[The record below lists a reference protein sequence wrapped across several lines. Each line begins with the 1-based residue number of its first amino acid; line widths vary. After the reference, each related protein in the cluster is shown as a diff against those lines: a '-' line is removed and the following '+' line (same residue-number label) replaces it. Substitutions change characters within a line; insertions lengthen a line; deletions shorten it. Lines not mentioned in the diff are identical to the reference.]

1 MTLSL
6 VSENTGVVVLNSVG
20 MVKITVTL
28 GDDLINIAL

>member
-1 MTLSL
+1 MSLSL

-20 MVKITVTL
+20 TVKITVTL